1 MRGKL
6 DPLRGVGADD
16 GLIPAHTGKTRA
28 QPQHRDAIRA
38 HPRSRGENCSR
49 VISTMSRLGSSPLT
63 QGKHLGTRSRGRA
76 GRLIPAHAGKTP
88 SSSLPGVKAR
98 AHPRSRGE
106 NPSTARRI
114 VCHVGS
120 SPLTRGKPVDRSADR
135 LPRGLI
141 PAHAGKTA
149 AAGGTCSSDAAHP
162 RSRGEN
168 GTALTAAINPT
179 GSSPLTRGK
188 LLGLGADSDK
198 VGLIPAHARKTS
210 HNPAHRS
217 ASTAHPRSRR
227 ENPEAPGIAFAI

>member
-120 SPLTRGKPVDRSADR
+120 SPLTRGKRRR
-135 LPRGLI
+135 LVGRAAPTRLI

-149 AAGGTCSSDAAHP
+149 PRSPPRSIRRAHP
-162 RSRGEN
+162 HSRGEN
-168 GTALTAAINPT
+168 YSASARIATRLD
-179 GSSPLTRGK
+179 SSPLTQGK
-188 LLGLGADSDK
+188 RRIILPTDRP
-198 VGLIPAHARKTS
+198 VRPIPAHAGKTQ
-210 HNPAHRS
+210 R
-217 ASTAHPRSRR
+217 RR
-227 ENPEAPGIAFAI
+227 E

>member
-28 QPQHRDAIRA
+28 QPQHRDAI
-38 HPRSRGENCSR
+38 
-49 VISTMSRLGSSPLT
+49 
-63 QGKHLGTRSRGRA
+63 
-76 GRLIPAHAGKTP
+76 
-88 SSSLPGVKAR
+88 R